1 MSYITEIIRRHE
13 SEKSGFGAHY
23 EFDIKQRDILHLAR
37 TDLQT
42 TEKKKS
48 KTEWHIK
55 KTKRDIDKLRQHL
68 VELESRLGELIRKE
82 EGQYNFLQA
91 ALSVKESDI
100 T

>member
-13 SEKSGFGAHY
+13 SEKSGFGVYY

-42 TEKKKS
+42 TEKKKR

-55 KTKRDIDKLRQHL
+55 KTKGDIDKLRQHL
-68 VELESRLGELIRKE
+68 VELEGRLGELIRKE
-82 EGQYNFLQA
+82 EEQYNFLQA